1 MATTASVSP
10 EIALECLVRQLSE
23 VELLESMFP
32 DECSVDS
39 CVATA
44 AALAQQ
50 AEEAGELRLE
60 AGASLSPLTFTIT
73 VKLDF
78 EGEPELR
85 LGFTLPQL
93 YPRTAPLIVAGMT
106 TLGRKQRE
114 ELAATLV
121 ATAKEHTDQ
130 QGEDGEDG
138 EECICELV
146 QQAQELAVEMLA
158 TQAEAG
164 AAAEAG
170 DSEGANAL
178 TQCVVKIDHMNDSK
192 NYMKALKK
200 WCEQLGL
207 AARVFY
213 REAGTAKASGR
224 VEAVLVVL
232 EGPDDAVG
240 GWLTRLRSEYVD
252 VDGRGG
258 KCKERKSTVMC
269 RREVSNSAPATA
281 RLTGWE
287 ASVYEEEGTMETA
300 LANMDL
306 LHVGLG
312 STRWGGAAGSVEN
325 SASAEPVPDLLEQSD
340 VASHVVA
347 PAYLEQIGVGS
358 VMNRVH
364 LSVEVSTG
372 KQQTVLT
379 NAQELRQRR
388 TAVTAAQF
396 DVAAQPRNGAAN
408 KELCGHLATALGVK
422 SGDVTVASGHKTRE
436 KVIAV
441 EGLPLVEVEKRL
453 LDAA

>member
-1 MATTASVSP
+1 M
-10 EIALECLVRQLSE
+10 ECLVRQLSE

-39 CVATA
+39 CVASA
-44 AALAQQ
+44 VALVEE
-50 AEEAGELRLE
+50 AEEAGELVLPER
-60 AGASLSPLTFTIT
+60 GATLSPLTFTIT
-73 VKLDF
+73 VRLDF

-85 LGFTLPQL
+85 LGFTLPRL
-93 YPRTAPLIVAGMT
+93 YPRAAPLIVAGMT

-114 ELAATLV
+114 ELAAALV
-121 ATAKEHTDQ
+121 GLAQERTEQ
-130 QGEDGEDG
+130 QGEDG

-146 QQAQELAVEMLA
+146 QQGQELAVEMLA
-158 TQAEAG
+158 VQAEAG

-170 DSEGANAL
+170 DREGDGAL

-213 REAGTAKASGR
+213 REAGTTKASGR
-224 VEAVLVVL
+224 VEGVVVVL
-232 EGPDDAVG
+232 EGPDDAVS

-269 RREVSNSAPATA
+269 RREVVDSAPPTA
-281 RLTGWE
+281 RLIGWE

-312 STRWGGAAGSVEN
+312 STRWGGTAGNVEV
-325 SASAEPVPDLLEQSD
+325 SAPPEPEPEGLQQSGSD
-340 VASHVVA
+340 VVA

-364 LSVEVSTG
+364 LSVEVTTG

-388 TAVTAAQF
+388 AAVTAARF
-396 DVAAQPRNGAAN
+396 DIAAQPRNGAAN
-408 KELCGHLATALGVK
+408 KELCSHLATALGVK
-422 SGDVTVASGHKTRE
+422 SGDVSVASGHKARE

-441 EGLPLVEVEKRL
+441 EGLPLSEVEKRL
-453 LDAA
+453 LDTA